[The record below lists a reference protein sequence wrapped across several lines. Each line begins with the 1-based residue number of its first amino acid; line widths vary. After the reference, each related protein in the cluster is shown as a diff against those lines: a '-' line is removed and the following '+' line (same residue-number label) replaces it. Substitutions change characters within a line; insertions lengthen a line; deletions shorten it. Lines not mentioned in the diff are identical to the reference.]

1 MLARG
6 ARVTRRD
13 FISGRPA
20 AIVGS
25 AIADTPVTGAF
36 VTPYVPGDHA
46 LLEDRDVLVV
56 RHGSNPR
63 SVRLVSASL
72 HPFDGTTLLPA

>member
-1 MLARG
+1 MLTRG

-36 VTPYVPGDHA
+36 PPTSRIAA
-46 LLEDRDVLVV
+46 LAGLQPIKILRRRGVI
-56 RHGSNPR
+56 S
-63 SVRLVSASL
+63 
-72 HPFDGTTLLPA
+72 